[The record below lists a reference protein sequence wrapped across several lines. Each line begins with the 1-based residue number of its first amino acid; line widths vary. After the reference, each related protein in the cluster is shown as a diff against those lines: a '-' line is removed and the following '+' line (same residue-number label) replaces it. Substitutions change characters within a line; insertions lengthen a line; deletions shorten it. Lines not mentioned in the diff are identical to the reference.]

1 MKFVFFLITTIMF
14 GGIMMNAYGDSVDEM
29 HDSAYEFMKME
40 KFVEAIEMYTKIL
53 EIEEYDKTALLNR
66 AVAFAN
72 SGNEELGLTDF
83 SLVLEKDS
91 KNLTALNGKAVILSD
106 FECESY
112 NNCGPLQSL
121 QIFEKMLEIDPGNED
136 IQLKRNFMFKNGLDN
151 IPKFAIFDVRETNGD
166 YIVNIQQ
173 IVRDRDGNL
182 VSVIENAGTSISPSI
197 LTEKYL
203 DRQEEGS
210 TNYKKEIVKIGEND
224 YVKWHYEILNNDS
237 ERERKFFGL
246 SKSGVTVANG
256 EENGRQMTL
265 KIDIMSAIFP
275 AVNIDVGDSR
285 IKIVEVFKKI

>member
-1 MKFVFFLITTIMF
+1 
-14 GGIMMNAYGDSVDEM
+14 M
-29 HDSAYEFMKME
+29 HSSAYDFMKME
-40 KFVEAIEMYTKIL
+40 IFVEAIEMYTKIL

-72 SGNEELGLTDF
+72 SGDEELGLADF

-121 QIFEKMLEIDPGNED
+121 QILEKMLEIDPGNED
-136 IQLKRNFMFKNGLDN
+136 IQLKRNFMFKKGLDN
-151 IPKFAIFDVRETNGD
+151 IPQFAIFDVRETNGD

-275 AVNIDVGDSR
+275 AVNIDVGDSS

>member
-14 GGIMMNAYGDSVDEM
+14 GGIMMNAYGDSVDDM

-72 SGNEELGLTDF
+72 SGNEELGLADF

-151 IPKFAIFDVRETNGD
+151 IPQFAIFDVRETNGD

-246 SKSGVTVANG
+246 SKSGVTVADG
-256 EENGRQMTL
+256 EENGRQMML

-275 AVNIDVGDSR
+275 AVNIDVGDSS

>member
-1 MKFVFFLITTIMF
+1 
-14 GGIMMNAYGDSVDEM
+14 MMNAYGDSVDEM
-29 HDSAYEFMKME
+29 HDSAYEFMKMG

-72 SGNEELGLTDF
+72 SGNEELGLADF

-203 DRQEEGS
+203 DLQEEGS

-275 AVNIDVGDSR
+275 AVNIDVGDSS

>member
-1 MKFVFFLITTIMF
+1 
-14 GGIMMNAYGDSVDEM
+14 MNAYGDSVDDM
-29 HDSAYEFMKME
+29 HDSAYEFMKMG

-66 AVAFAN
+66 ALAFAN
-72 SGNEELGLTDF
+72 SGNEELGLADF

-121 QIFEKMLEIDPGNED
+121 QILEKMLEIDPGNED
-136 IQLKRNFMFKNGLDN
+136 IQLKRNFMFKKGLDN
-151 IPKFAIFDVRETNGD
+151 IPQFAIFDVRETNGD

-246 SKSGVTVANG
+246 SKSGVTVADG
-256 EENGRQMTL
+256 EENGRQMML

-275 AVNIDVGDSR
+275 AVNIDVGDSS

>member
-1 MKFVFFLITTIMF
+1 
-14 GGIMMNAYGDSVDEM
+14 MNAYGDSVDEM
-29 HDSAYEFMKME
+29 HDSAYEFMKMG

-53 EIEEYDKTALLNR
+53 EIEEYDETALLNR
-66 AVAFAN
+66 AVAFPN
-72 SGNEELGLTDF
+72 SGDEELGLADF

-121 QIFEKMLEIDPGNED
+121 QILEKMLEIDPGNED
-136 IQLKRNFMFKNGLDN
+136 IQLKRNFMFKKGLDN
-151 IPKFAIFDVRETNGD
+151 IPQFAIFDVRETNGD

-246 SKSGVTVANG
+246 SKSGVTVADG
-256 EENGRQMTL
+256 VENGRQMML

-275 AVNIDVGDSR
+275 AVNIDVGDSS

>member
-72 SGNEELGLTDF
+72 SGNEELGLADF

-203 DRQEEGS
+203 DLQEEGS

-275 AVNIDVGDSR
+275 AVNIDVGDSS